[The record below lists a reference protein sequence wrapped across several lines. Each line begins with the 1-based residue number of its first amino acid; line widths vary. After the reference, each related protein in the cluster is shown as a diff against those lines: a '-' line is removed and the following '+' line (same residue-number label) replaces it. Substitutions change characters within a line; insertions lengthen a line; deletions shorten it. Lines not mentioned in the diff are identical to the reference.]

1 VSASPGFPGLG
12 QLSSLV
18 TARWHDGHV
27 DGRARLLTERI
38 SRLRSGDRIALAVM
52 WAALLFLG
60 LPGLVLTF
68 LNDPE
73 NLPIALTVVIGGTI
87 VVPTVSVLKLFPKG
101 FRASR
106 GPRISRRTVSGGQNT
121 H

>member
-1 VSASPGFPGLG
+1 MSGHVR
-12 QLSSLV
+12 V
-18 TARWHDGHV
+18 TTTWHDGHV
-27 DGRARLLTERI
+27 DGRARLLTERM
-38 SRLRSGDRIALAVM
+38 SHLRSGDRIALAVM
-52 WAALLFLG
+52 WASLLVLG
-60 LPGLVLTF
+60 LPGLLLTF

-87 VVPTVSVLKLFPKG
+87 LAPTVSVLKLFPKG

-106 GPRISRRTVSGGQNT
+106 VPEQGGNEG

>member
-1 VSASPGFPGLG
+1 
-12 QLSSLV
+12 
-18 TARWHDGHV
+18 
-27 DGRARLLTERI
+27 
-38 SRLRSGDRIALAVM
+38 M
-52 WAALLFLG
+52 WASLLVLG

-87 VVPTVSVLKLFPKG
+87 TAATVSVLKLFPKG

-106 GPRISRRTVSGGQNT
+106 VPEPGGNER

>member
-1 VSASPGFPGLG
+1 VLAS
-12 QLSSLV
+12 
-18 TARWHDGHV
+18 ARWHDGRV

-38 SRLRSGDRIALAVM
+38 SHLRSGDRIALAVM
-52 WAALLFLG
+52 WASLLGLG

-68 LNDPE
+68 LHDPE

-87 VVPTVSVLKLFPKG
+87 MVPMVSVLKLFPKG

-106 GPRISRRTVSGGQNT
+106 VPEQGGNEG